1 MKSERR
7 PPIELKFTDNAILY
21 QGNFQADHPLAKN
34 MVSRHIEKAQRGDT
48 NKFNIIVTL
57 ANRAGQ
63 LFLSNEKLQS
73 EEYQSQE
80 GKEQL
85 VNTIFSNIDESSR
98 IFIHNSLTYGTNRNK
113 GEQINYISVKNPTWD
128 EAAEIVRFSRNK
140 RNVLL
145 ECYRRSG
152 KTHDIIAGGIYAPSR
167 FPDNEYDRLFEEL
180 MDTIVVKIDPYEEI
194 QADEIES
201 SSVTIKRF

>member
-1 MKSERR
+1 MRSERR
-7 PPIELKFTDNAILY
+7 PSIDLKFTDNAILY
-21 QGNFQADHPLAKN
+21 QGNFQADHPLARN

-48 NKFNIIVTL
+48 NKFNIVVTL

-63 LFLSNEKLQS
+63 LYFSNEKLQS
-73 EEYQSQE
+73 AEYQSQE

-85 VNTIFSNIDESSR
+85 INKMFSNIDESSW
-98 IFIHNSLTYGTNRNK
+98 IFIHNSLMYGTKKNR

-140 RNVLL
+140 SNVLL
-145 ECYRRSG
+145 ECKRIRD
-152 KTHDIIAGGIYAPSR
+152 KTQDIIASGIYAPSC
-167 FPDNEYDRLFEEL
+167 FPNNEYDRLFEEL
-180 MDTIVVKIDPYEEI
+180 MDTIVVKVDPFEEI
-194 QADEIES
+194 PEDEIEY